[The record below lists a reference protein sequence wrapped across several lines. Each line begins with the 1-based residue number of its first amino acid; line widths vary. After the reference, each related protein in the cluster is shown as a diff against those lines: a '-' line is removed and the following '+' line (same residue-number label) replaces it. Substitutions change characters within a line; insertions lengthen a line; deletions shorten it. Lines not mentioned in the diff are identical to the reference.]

1 MRTTVAIITGFA
13 FLLAS
18 CGGSDSSPSAAV
30 TPTTP
35 LTTTVYQ
42 APAAE
47 ALSVADVQ
55 QVIAQAVGEAQA
67 RNKPSVIAVVDRVGN
82 VLGVFAMTNALSGTF
97 RIPINAGKTPTGR
110 DLRDFRNPANGQPLG
125 GATNLSG
132 AGAIAKA
139 ITGAYLSS
147 GGNAFSTR
155 TASQIVQQHFPPAP
169 QLTQGLESGPLYG
182 VQFSSLACSDL
193 VARFNAGGGST
204 YVNAAT
210 GAELSTAGLIGP
222 KRSPLGLAAD
232 SGGFPLYKNGV
243 VVGGVGVMSDGFY
256 SFDNNILD
264 TDSDDDEYIAVAATK
279 GFEAPEAIRANRIS
293 IDGTSLRYSD
303 TTTTGLVAT
312 ASPSFASI
320 NGPAGS
326 LTAVRGYSTGTIV
339 AGTVYGSEAS
349 GVRPATAAEFANR
362 DTFVLTDGAGNNRF
376 PVRGGTDGAQVA
388 QPLTAAES
396 RALIEEA
403 FTVMSRARAQ
413 IRQPLDSRAQVTISL
428 VDTYGSVLGVVR
440 SPDAPL
446 FGTDVSLQK
455 ARTAAFFSNARAAAE
470 LAANGTAEVRAR
482 LLLARAFF
490 NDPAVFTGQTAWGNR
505 SIGNIARPFFPDGE
519 IARAPGPFSPAI
531 DNFNPFNTGL
541 QSELI
546 FDDVVAH
553 LLFLLNVT
561 GTDVSPRCTRS
572 PAVTGAQNRLQNGI
586 QIFPGSVPIYR
597 GNTLIGALGVSGDG
611 IDQDDMISFLGVLN
625 GGTRAGTGIGNAPA
639 GIRADQ
645 IVVPLSNSPGVRLR
659 YVSCPFAPF
668 LDTSESNVC
677 QGR

>member
-1 MRTTVAIITGFA
+1 MRATFGIITA
-13 FLLAS
+13 VALLLAS
-18 CGGSDSSPSAAV
+18 CGGSGSSPSAAV

-35 LTTTVYQ
+35 STTPVFQ
-42 APAAE
+42 VPAPE
-47 ALSVADVQ
+47 SLSVADVQ

-67 RNKPSVIAVVDRVGN
+67 RNKPSIIAVVDRVGN
-82 VLGVFAMTNALSGTF
+82 VLGVFAMTNALSGAF
-97 RIPINAGKTPTGR
+97 RLPINPGKTPTGR
-110 DLRDFRNPANGQPLG
+110 DLRDIRDPANGQPLPG
-125 GATNLSG
+125 TANL
-132 AGAIAKA
+132 AGAISKA

-193 VARFNAGGGST
+193 VARFSAGGGST
-204 YVNAAT
+204 YVNAVT
-210 GAELSTAGLIGP
+210 GAEVTTTSLIGP
-222 KRSPLGLAAD
+222 KRTPLGLSAD
-232 SGGFPLYKNGV
+232 TGGFPLYKNGV
-243 VVGGVGVMSDGFY
+243 VVGGVGVMSDGIY

-264 TDSDDDEYIAVAATK
+264 TDSDDDEFIAVAATR
-279 GFEAPEAIRANRIS
+279 GFEAPETIRANRITV
-293 IDGTSLRYSD
+293 DGTSLRYAD
-303 TTTTGLVAT
+303 ATPAALVAAT
-312 ASPSFASI
+312 SPSFASI
-320 NGPAGS
+320 NGPSGG
-326 LTAVRGYSTGTIV
+326 LIAVRGYAAATIIPGTI
-339 AGTVYGSEAS
+339 YGSEAS
-349 GVRPATAAEFANR
+349 GVRAATASEFANR
-362 DTFVLTDGAGNNRF
+362 DVFVLTDGAGNNRF
-376 PVRGGTDGAQVA
+376 PVRPGTDGAQVA
-388 QPLTAAES
+388 QPLTAAEV

-413 IRQPLDSRAQVTISL
+413 IRRPLDSRAQVTISL
-428 VDTYGSVLGVVR
+428 VDTFGSVLGVVR
-440 SPDAPL
+440 SPDAPV

-470 LAANGTAEVRAR
+470 LTANGTAEVRAR
-482 LLLARAFF
+482 LPVARVFF
-490 NDPAVFTGQTAWGNR
+490 NDPLVFTGQTAWGNR

-553 LLFLLNVT
+553 LLFVLNVS
-561 GTDVSPRCTRS
+561 GSDVSPRCTKS
-572 PAVTGAQNRLQNGI
+572 PAVAGVQNRLQNGI

-597 GNTLIGALGVSGDG
+597 GNTLVGALGVSGDG

-625 GGTRAGTGIGNAPA
+625 GGMRTGTGIGNAPA
-639 GIRADQ
+639 AIRADQ
-645 IVVPLSNSPGVRLR
+645 IIVPLANSPGVRLR

-668 LDTSESNVC
+668 LDTSENNVC

>member
-1 MRTTVAIITGFA
+1 M
-13 FLLAS
+13 
-18 CGGSDSSPSAAV
+18 
-30 TPTTP
+30 PTTP
-35 LTTTVYQ
+35 ATTAVYPV
-42 APAAE
+42 PAAE

-67 RNKPSVIAVVDRVGN
+67 RNRPSVIAVVDRVGN
-82 VLGVFAMTNALSGTF
+82 VLGVFAMNNALTGTF
-97 RIPINAGKTPTGR
+97 RLPINEGKTPTGR

-125 GATNLSG
+125 GATNLSP

-147 GGNAFSTR
+147 SGNAFSTR

-169 QLTQGLESGPLYG
+169 QLTAGLESGPLYG

-193 VARFNAGGGST
+193 VARFSPGGGST
-204 YVNAAT
+204 FVNAAT
-210 GAELSTAGLIGP
+210 GAEATTAGLIGP
-222 KRSPLGLAAD
+222 KRSPLGLSAD

-264 TDSDDDEYIAVAATK
+264 IDNDPDEFIAVAATK
-279 GFEAPEAIRANRIS
+279 GFEAPETIRANRIS
-293 IDGTSLRYSD
+293 VDGTTLRYSD
-303 TTTTGLVAT
+303 ATTAGLAT
-312 ASPSFASI
+312 AASPSFSSI
-320 NGPAGS
+320 NGSAGT
-326 LTAVRGYSTGTIV
+326 LIAVRGYSSATII
-339 AGTVYGSEAS
+339 AGTVYGSETS
-349 GVRPATAAEFANR
+349 GYRPSTTAEFANR
-362 DTFVLTDGAGNNRF
+362 DAFVLTDGTGSNRF
-376 PVRGGTDGAQVA
+376 PVRAGTDSAQVT

-396 RALIEEA
+396 RLLLEEA

-428 VDTYGSVLGVVR
+428 VDTFGSVLGVVR
-440 SPDAPL
+440 SPDAPV

-482 LLLARAFF
+482 LPLARTFF
-490 NDPAVFTGQTAWGNR
+490 NDPAIFTGQTAWGNR

-519 IARAPGPFSPAI
+519 IERAPGPFSPAI
-531 DNFNPFNTGL
+531 GNFNPFNTGI

-553 LLFLLNVT
+553 LLFLLNVS
-561 GTDVSPRCTRS
+561 GSDVSPRCTKS
-572 PAVTGAQNRLQNGI
+572 PAVAGAQNRLQNGI
-586 QIFPGSVPIYR
+586 QIFPGAVPIYR
-597 GNTLIGALGVSGDG
+597 GNVLIGALGVSGDG
-611 IDQDDMISFLGVLN
+611 IDQDDMISFLGALN
-625 GGTRAGTGIGNAPA
+625 GGTRAGTGIGNAPSS
-639 GIRADQ
+639 IRADQ
-645 IVVPLSNSPGVRLR
+645 IVVALSNSPGVRLR

-668 LDTSESNVC
+668 LDTSEINVC